1 MKSSR
6 AAIRY
11 AKAVLSQALEV
22 QHATEVANDMRLIVT
37 TFQNH
42 PELTALLHNAVVPV
56 ARKSG
61 SSTVVCS
68 NQQNNPA
75 ALIY

>member
-56 ARKSG
+56 ARKKRQFNSCLLKPAKQP
-61 SSTVVCS
+61 SSF
-68 NQQNNPA
+68 
-75 ALIY
+75 

>member
-42 PELTALLHNAVVPV
+42 PELTALL
-56 ARKSG
+56 
-61 SSTVVCS
+61 
-68 NQQNNPA
+68 
-75 ALIY
+75 

>member
-22 QHATEVANDMRLIVT
+22 QHATELANDMRLIVT

-42 PELTALLHNAVVPV
+42 PELTALLHNCSA
-56 ARKSG
+56 
-61 SSTVVCS
+61 SSLEKKRQFNSCLLK
-68 NQQNNPA
+68 PA
-75 ALIY
+75 KQPSSF